1 VVKKSKKNE
10 DGTDK
15 PKKKMS
21 AYMNFVKTKRAS
33 IAAENKDATFV
44 EMSKIMGKVW
54 GTYSQSAKDAFK
66 LED

>member
-15 PKKKMS
+15 PKKKLS

-33 IAAENKDATFV
+33 IAADNQGANFV
-44 EMSKIMGKVW
+44 EMSKIMGKIW
-54 GTYSQSAKDAFK
+54 STYSQSAKDAFK
-66 LED
+66 ED